1 MWSTLSALVVLLSGA
16 TLTSARPESTHAGGH
31 PQPPTESFSENLLVN
46 PLTSDRILSHFEFV
60 TATHLPSSSVA
71 SDRGQHYR
79 LFPRLI
85 GQILHKY
92 GVEEFHLTLT
102 QGRWDYDSWGYPVE
116 PSTATGLELWT
127 RLVDSADVE
136 ERWRGFNNA
145 LSGLF
150 CASINFV
157 DQTITSEPSLSFR
170 PNGQG
175 MVDPDSASG
184 SANPT
189 TSSSS
194 SSSSTNQPPT
204 ILRHSLLARE
214 SVCTENLTPWIKLLP
229 CQGKAGLTSL
239 LNTYRLYDTNFHS
252 MGIHLARTGACP
264 PIGPCGN
271 RPVELRLSL
280 ALVTD
285 RTRLTHQ
292 PDRLLSTLFDRHLEG
307 SCPLAT
313 QSRITLLVPEV
324 NVGPMRL
331 VSEPSTWDSESLVA
345 GRRVARFDLHHLTAK
360 TENRTSPFEIYTA
373 WSDTL
378 QPTAES
384 NGAADVT
391 PLTFHR
397 QLTGHGLERNGL
409 EVTLSNFQSTD
420 VTVTY
425 LDTLPWYLNVYF
437 HTLTIRSTP
446 LPEPIALGDSSP
458 SVLTTTKYWPNVP
471 QRQFWQPS
479 HDHGRPSVMELG
491 LQLPAQSL
499 TILTLEFDKM
509 FLKYTEYPPD
519 ANRGM
524 TVGSAVL
531 TAQLAPQQSNKT
543 HGPRLNSCVY
553 QNLIRSDSGAGASGP
568 GEETPGTCWTRM
580 YSEPFL
586 VSLPTPDFSMPY
598 NVIAFTCTVLAFFFG
613 SMFNSLIRGYR
624 ILEPAPSAEEDPKP
638 SVSAG

>member
-1 MWSTLSALVVLLSGA
+1 
-16 TLTSARPESTHAGGH
+16 
-31 PQPPTESFSENLLVN
+31 
-46 PLTSDRILSHFEFV
+46 
-60 TATHLPSSSVA
+60 
-71 SDRGQHYR
+71 DRGQHYR

-345 GRRVARFDLHHLTAK
+345 GPK

-458 SVLTTTKYWPNVP
+458 S
-471 QRQFWQPS
+471 PS

-543 HGPRLNSCVY
+543 HG
-553 QNLIRSDSGAGASGP
+553 
-568 GEETPGTCWTRM
+568 TCWTRM

-624 ILEPAPSAEEDPKP
+624 IL
-638 SVSAG
+638 